1 MAKSKEEKSKY
12 DQEYQKSHMKRVS
25 VWFNL
30 EKDKELIDWFESRD
44 ESVSAYI
51 KSLIRQDVENH
62 KQ

>member
-1 MAKSKEEKSKY
+1 MVRSKEDKSKY

-30 EKDKELIDWFESRD
+30 EKDKELINWFESRE
-44 ESVSAYI
+44 ESISAYI
-51 KSLIRQDVENH
+51 KSLIRQDIENH